1 MIELVEICLLENLAE
16 GQAHGFEVAGNR
28 LAVCRQG
35 ELVFAVDARCP
46 HNGGPLDMGRV
57 EEGELICP
65 WHRWRFRLKDGR
77 CTTVRGNTLRTF
89 SCHVRDGR
97 VLVEVRR

>member
-1 MIELVEICLLENLAE
+1 MAKLVELCSLGDLEE
-16 GQAHGFEVAGNR
+16 GRPLGFEVSGNR

-46 HNGGPLDMGRV
+46 HVGGPLDRGRL

-77 CTTVRGNTLRTF
+77 CMTVRGNSLRTF
-89 SCHVRDGR
+89 PCHVRKGR
-97 VLVEVRR
+97 VFVEVRH